1 MSLSNKLRTRNE
13 KANPVTSMV
22 AALFLMYIISG
33 LLLLFLALLLYQMQ
47 LSESVV
53 KIVVIMIY
61 VLSGASGGFFIG
73 KRMKDQKFM
82 WGLLAGA
89 MYFVLL
95 FLISLIV
102 KQGASPDSAI
112 IEPVKLVT
120 TLILCSASGMAGG
133 MVS

>member
-13 KANPVTSMV
+13 KVNPVTAMV
-22 AALFLMYIISG
+22 AVLFLMYIISG

-73 KRMKDQKFM
+73 KRMKDQKFL
-82 WGLLAGA
+82 WGLFAGVV
-89 MYFVLL
+89 YFVLL

-102 KQGASPDSAI
+102 KQGVSPDSAM

-120 TLILCSASGMAGG
+120 TLILCAASGMAGG